1 MKSRGKQAR
10 SLWRT
15 KELSP
20 QEKKPKQFRRK
31 DNSLGFSFFFKK
43 DPSYGRFMAGEY
55 PHDFGE
61 GIVTLPVQIH
71 HGMWSKV
78 YEQKADGSFRGGN
91 VPCNCE
97 GGRLFNDGN
106 GKECV
111 PHFLMHEQIKKGEKL
126 NRFVS
131 KMHAVNYIHI
141 SNKYHLVEKESQAG
155 DKYSYVV
162 YCKPGGCQHCI
173 NEVPKTN
180 CNYSW
185 VDLYLKE
192 WNMLFEFDRTIGRK
206 CRNCEHGVVV
216 PVRGTCPECE
226 AELRMN
232 PSELEKVMIEDGY
245 CHNCGFSGRFT
256 IDLGCRVPNRLDDTY
271 SAGCGDY
278 KAFGIF
284 DANTDIVRAPTT
296 DAERQFVLSMRS
308 HDFDFGSDEYKKIIA
323 DWEQKDFSSLLFMDP
338 EEQAERLGVR
348 NPYKMDTAPGKERLV
363 GGSAGN
369 QGGPNPPA
377 AGRPSKP
384 APEPEPDPMDDED
397 LLF

>member
-1 MKSRGKQAR
+1 MKSQGRKTTPLMKMK
-10 SLWRT
+10 SHVPNT
-15 KELSP
+15 E
-20 QEKKPKQFRRK
+20 KPKKFRK
-31 DNSLGFSFFFKK
+31 KNNSLGFSFFFKK
-43 DPSYGRFMAGEY
+43 EPSYGRFMAGEY

-61 GIVTLPVQIH
+61 GIVNLPVQIH

-78 YEQKADGSFRGGN
+78 FEPKEDGSFRGGL

-97 GGRLFNDGN
+97 GGRLFNEGN

-111 PHFLMHEQIKKGEKL
+111 PHFLMQEQIRKGEKL

-131 KMHAVNYIHI
+131 EMHAMNYIHI
-141 SNKYHLVEKESQAG
+141 SSKYHLVEKESQAG
-155 DKYSYVV
+155 EKYSYAT

-173 NEVPKTN
+173 NAVPKTN

-192 WNMLFEFDRTIGRK
+192 WNMIFEFDRTIGRK
-206 CRNCEHGVVV
+206 CRNCENGVVV
-216 PVRGTCPECE
+216 PVKGMCPECE
-226 AELRMN
+226 AELQMT

-245 CHNCGFSGRFT
+245 CHSCGFGGRFT

-296 DAERQFVLSMRS
+296 DTERQFVLSMRS
-308 HDFDFGSDEYKKIIA
+308 HDFDFGSAEYEKIIKG
-323 DWEQKDFSSLLFMDP
+323 WKQKDFSSLLFMDP
-338 EEQAERLGVR
+338 EDQAERLGVR

-363 GGSAGN
+363 GDSSGKLAGSR
-369 QGGPNPPA
+369 PTA
-377 AGRPSKP
+377 AGQPSKP
-384 APEPEPDPMDDED
+384 APEPELEPDDD